1 MYDYVIEQGETS
13 WGAYVPE
20 LPGCV
25 AVAESEDEV
34 RVLILEAIQEHL
46 ELLNETVTTC
56 SWTVSQTYG
65 HLLSKVQMPDF
76 S

>member
-46 ELLNETVTTC
+46 ELLNETVP
-56 SWTVSQTYG
+56 
-65 HLLSKVQMPDF
+65 M
-76 S
+76 

>member
-1 MYDYVIEQGETS
+1 MSQLVHLKVSGSKHNWRINTMYDYVIEQGETS

-46 ELLNETVTTC
+46 ELLNETVP
-56 SWTVSQTYG
+56 
-65 HLLSKVQMPDF
+65 M
-76 S
+76 